1 MSETGKEYA
10 DFMKEQRLKKEPGRV
25 KYATD
30 KLQALGYEVYYRED
44 QKCIEFI
51 YRGSIVRFYPY
62 TGWYTGKAIQDGRGI
77 NKLLKQL
84 K

>member
-10 DFMKEQRLKKEPGRV
+10 DFIKKQRFKKESIRA
-25 KYATD
+25 KYATN
-30 KLQALGYEVYYRED
+30 KLQALGYEVHYRED

-62 TGWYTGKAIQDGRGI
+62 TGWHTGKAIQDGRGI